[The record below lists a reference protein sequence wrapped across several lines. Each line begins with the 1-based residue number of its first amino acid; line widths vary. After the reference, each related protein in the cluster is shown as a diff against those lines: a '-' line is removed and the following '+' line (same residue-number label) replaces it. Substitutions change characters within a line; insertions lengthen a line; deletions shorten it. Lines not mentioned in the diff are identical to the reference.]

1 MGKIVELVFPTL
13 VITSLLTFIL
23 TILSISSNFLTLFR
37 QLLYFLI
44 PSSTIITKN
53 ISSSF
58 ETLNMSTSSIIFLD
72 YI

>member
-58 ETLNMSTSSIIFLD
+58 ETLNM
-72 YI
+72 